1 MESALLTLPL
11 FLPQGQ
17 ELFRAEPAGVAEL
30 RHVLDKVGAARASGW
45 IRIAMPGYT
54 GTLLLLRGTP
64 VAAVLEQDG
73 RPEPQYGA
81 EAYDATVALLRLGA
95 GLVLVRLDERTARAA
110 AGLVGPPSHSRW
122 LSAPVEEA
130 KLALEILGGARF
142 SGAVE
147 LLPRENPPTSRAVIL
162 MHAGRV
168 LGIYDTEA
176 PVPQPSLDG
185 LLATILAQATCCL
198 RLFPAPGETVEPLPA
213 PAELAGAASSWTS
226 AATQPT
232 AATLSTG
239 EPGRTPSRPARPD
252 TRPTSGGAGAGPVLR
267 RAVSAPQ
274 GELPGRAAA
283 APPRTPPGVPLR
295 RSRLSAPGSPHPR
308 DPAND
313 PAPQPGIVI
322 DIPRPSGAHADP
334 SRPAAPAPASSLHE
348 QGALMPVRQGV
359 PAPETDSPRSHGG
372 LPASEPVT
380 PSAPAESVSPLDQVL
395 ENDLLWL
402 LSALDRAW
410 AEVLHKGGPPHAL
423 IEGLAG
429 LVNRAL
435 EMAASAAAVRGK
447 SAEDPEELLLRL
459 IPQHR
464 IAAYIPVANGKL
476 DVSPLV
482 KHCRELAATHK
493 PVEPVVAD
501 AFACLVHAL
510 REALEAMLSLAQS
523 AALAIQLR
531 DTYGVFIE
539 VLERERDRLREL
551 AGVSPGSA
559 AIALPPSDTA
569 AQRFMV
575 LRLRSEQ
582 PGAVRP

>member
-1 MESALLTLPL
+1 
-11 FLPQGQ
+11 
-17 ELFRAEPAGVAEL
+17 
-30 RHVLDKVGAARASGW
+30 
-45 IRIAMPGYT
+45 
-54 GTLLLLRGTP
+54 
-64 VAAVLEQDG
+64 
-73 RPEPQYGA
+73 
-81 EAYDATVALLRLGA
+81 
-95 GLVLVRLDERTARAA
+95 
-110 AGLVGPPSHSRW
+110 
-122 LSAPVEEA
+122 
-130 KLALEILGGARF
+130 
-142 SGAVE
+142 
-147 LLPRENPPTSRAVIL
+147 
-162 MHAGRV
+162 
-168 LGIYDTEA
+168 
-176 PVPQPSLDG
+176 
-185 LLATILAQATCCL
+185 
-198 RLFPAPGETVEPLPA
+198 
-213 PAELAGAASSWTS
+213 
-226 AATQPT
+226 
-232 AATLSTG
+232 
-239 EPGRTPSRPARPD
+239 
-252 TRPTSGGAGAGPVLR
+252 
-267 RAVSAPQ
+267 
-274 GELPGRAAA
+274 
-283 APPRTPPGVPLR
+283 
-295 RSRLSAPGSPHPR
+295 
-308 DPAND
+308 
-313 PAPQPGIVI
+313 
-322 DIPRPSGAHADP
+322 
-334 SRPAAPAPASSLHE
+334 
-348 QGALMPVRQGV
+348 MPVRQGV
-359 PAPETDSPRSHGG
+359 PAPETGSPRSHGG